1 MSRAVSRNGL
11 VYATLLH
18 HWLQLL
24 ADTPVVDLTK
34 DRFRILF
41 RVVTVT
47 LDDLQGN
54 FQQFYLIGY
63 SRLMT
68 FAGNPFLTVYL
79 NDVVSSQ
86 FLQVHE
92 RKGGEV
98 HEHEEVTYKEDYY
111 PQTHAPSPSSVL
123 PL

>member
-1 MSRAVSRNGL
+1 MPSAVSRNGL
-11 VYATLLH
+11 VNATLFH
-18 HWLQLL
+18 HRLQLL
-24 ADTPVVDLTK
+24 EDTPIVDLTK
-34 DRFRILF
+34 DRFRILL
-41 RVVTVT
+41 RIVTVT

-68 FAGNPFLTVYL
+68 LADNSFLTVYL

-92 RKGGEV
+92 SLYLWGKLR
-98 HEHEEVTYKEDYY
+98 
-111 PQTHAPSPSSVL
+111 
-123 PL
+123 